1 VLRLTFHAFQGEHA
15 VQARARSFRL
25 CADATL
31 RGHDNSLAATRV
43 DGVWRLARR
52 SFKWFDCA
60 GPVFLI
66 VRRTALDPPLSI
78 GPFKLVRAGAALLWG
93 DEELLWPR
101 VPGWADGGGSFRE
114 VSFVETIPDR
124 EESLKASVTHP

>member
-1 VLRLTFHAFQGEHA
+1 MIGVAPRAFAGKVGPAWPSDDVRRKKPET
-15 VQARARSFRL
+15 RA
-25 CADATL
+25 
-31 RGHDNSLAATRV
+31 
-43 DGVWRLARR
+43 DGVWLLGRR

-93 DEELLWPR
+93 DDELLWPR
-101 VPGWADGGGSFRE
+101 VPGWADGGDAFRE

-124 EESLKASVTHP
+124 EESLKARVTRP